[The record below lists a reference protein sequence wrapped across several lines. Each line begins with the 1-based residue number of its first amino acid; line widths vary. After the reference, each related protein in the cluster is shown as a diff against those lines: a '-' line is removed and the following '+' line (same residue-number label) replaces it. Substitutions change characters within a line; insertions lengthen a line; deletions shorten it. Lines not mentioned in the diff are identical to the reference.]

1 MVDSDGEG
9 ESCDPVMQYA
19 SRTTQYETL
28 MYSVKSINKL
38 IGELNKLP
46 GIGEKTA
53 QRLSFFI
60 LKQSKE
66 NALRLAESI
75 KEVKEKTGHCSIC
88 GNVTEE
94 DPCPICQDEKRDRS
108 ILCVV
113 ERPEDIFLL
122 ERMGKFKGLYHVLG
136 GAISPLKGINPED
149 INIDS
154 LLKRIKQGEIKE
166 VILATDPNVEGET
179 TAIYISK
186 LISSFKVK
194 LTRLA
199 YGLPVG
205 GDLEFA
211 DEVTLW
217 EALEGRREIKR

>member
-1 MVDSDGEG
+1 LSGARVGFADRAVEG
-9 ESCDPVMQYA
+9 GCFPLQVSF
-19 SRTTQYETL
+19 
-28 MYSVKSINKL
+28 MYSVNSINKL
-38 IGELNKLP
+38 IGELSKLP

-60 LKQSKE
+60 LKESKE

-75 KEVKEKTGHCSIC
+75 KEVKEKVRYCSIC
-88 GNVTEE
+88 ANITEE
-94 DPCPICQDEKRDRS
+94 DPCRICQDKRRDRAT
-108 ILCVV
+108 LCVV
-113 ERPEDIFLL
+113 EGPEDVFLL
-122 ERMGKFKGLYHVLG
+122 ERMGKFKGVYHVLG
-136 GAISPLKGINPED
+136 GAISPLKGVRPED
-149 INIDS
+149 INIKG

-186 LISSFKVK
+186 LIFPFKIK
-194 LTRLA
+194 ITRLA
-199 YGLPVG
+199 YGLPAG

-217 EALEGRREIKR
+217 ESLEGRREMRP